1 MGVISDER
9 KIIKFKINGAPRNIL
24 INFLGG
30 KHPFSDGARSVFTY
44 HMGQPPPPWD
54 ARGGAR
60 GKLPLSL
67 CMVLLINMFFVI
79 QPKSLLVISLVFPCY

>member
-30 KHPFSDGARSVFTY
+30 KHPFSDGGKISFYLPHGTA
-44 HMGQPPPPWD
+44 PPPGMLG
-54 ARGGAR
+54 GGAR

-67 CMVLLINMFFVI
+67 CTVLLINMFLVI
-79 QPKSLLVISLVFPCY
+79 QPK